1 MSDEQLLAVSP
12 IDGRYS
18 KKVEHLRAIFSES
31 ALMRYR
37 VITEITWLEYL
48 SECDQL
54 DQIPPMTSEVS
65 NGLKKIQS
73 DFTLKDAT
81 RIKEIE
87 SKINHDVKAIE
98 YFLKEKIEAIE
109 EGVNYT
115 SFIHFACTSEDINNI
130 SYALMLKDGVGEIIK
145 SIEQVIEKLKMQS
158 HAWAG
163 HSMLSRTH
171 GQPASPSTMGKE
183 IANFVSRL
191 DRQLVLL
198 KNAEYLAKMNGAVG
212 NYNAHSIAY
221 PKVDWESVSNGYIDS
236 LGLSFN
242 PYTTQ
247 IEPHDW
253 MAELFHTIIRINNIF
268 LDLSRDIWMY
278 ISIGYFKQVVNESEV
293 GSSTMPHKV
302 NPIDFE
308 NAEGNIGLANAILD
322 HLASKLTISR
332 MQRDLSDSTAQRNI
346 GTAFAQSEIAIQSL
360 LKGLSKIEISK
371 ESLKQDLMDNWEIL
385 AEPIQTILR
394 RENIPNA
401 YENLK
406 DLTRGQKLNEE
417 KLHQFIDSLDVTES
431 VKDEMKA
438 LTPESY
444 TGIAES
450 LAKKILSCQKQI
462 ASQSLKQIGQNNL
475 TIS

>member
-37 VITEITWLEYL
+37 VITEIRWLEYL

-73 DFTLKDAT
+73 DFTLEDAT

-450 LAKKILSCQKQI
+450 LAKKI
-462 ASQSLKQIGQNNL
+462 
-475 TIS
+475 

>member
-18 KKVEHLRAIFSES
+18 NKVEHLRAVFSES

-37 VITEITWLEYL
+37 VITEITWLQYL
-48 SECDQL
+48 SDCDQL
-54 DQIPPMTSEVS
+54 DQIPSMTSEIR
-65 NGLKKIQS
+65 NGVNKIQS
-73 DFTLKDAT
+73 DFTLEDAA

-87 SKINHDVKAIE
+87 SKINHDVKAVE
-98 YFLKEKIEAIE
+98 YFLKEKIESIE
-109 EGVNYT
+109 GGENYT

-130 SYALMLKDGVGEIIK
+130 SYALMLRDGVGEIIK
-145 SIEQVIEKLKMQS
+145 SIEKLIETLKEQS
-158 HAWAG
+158 HTWAG
-163 HSMLSRTH
+163 DSMLSRTH

-183 IANFVSRL
+183 LANFVSRMNK
-191 DRQLVLL
+191 QLVLL

-212 NYNAHSIAY
+212 NYNAHTIAY
-221 PKVDWESVSNGYIDS
+221 PKVNWESVSKGYIDS

-253 MAELFHTIIRINNIF
+253 MAELFHIIIRINNIL

-278 ISIGYFKQVVNESEV
+278 ISIGYFKQVVNEAEV

-308 NAEGNIGLANAILD
+308 NAEGNIGIANAILD

-360 LKGLSKIEISK
+360 LKGLSKIEISR
-371 ESLKQDLMDNWEIL
+371 ESLQQDLDDNWEIL

-394 RENIPNA
+394 REHIANA
-401 YENLK
+401 YEDLK
-406 DLTRGQKLNEE
+406 DLTRGQQLDQEM
-417 KLHQFIDSLDVTES
+417 LHNFIDALEVTES

-444 TGIAES
+444 IGIAES
-450 LAKKILSCQKQI
+450 LAKKI
-462 ASQSLKQIGQNNL
+462 
-475 TIS
+475 

>member
-130 SYALMLKDGVGEIIK
+130 SYALMLKDGVVEIIK

-371 ESLKQDLMDNWEIL
+371 ENLKQDLMDNWEIL

-450 LAKKILSCQKQI
+450 LAKKI
-462 ASQSLKQIGQNNL
+462 
-475 TIS
+475 

>member
-1 MSDEQLLAVSP
+1 
-12 IDGRYS
+12 
-18 KKVEHLRAIFSES
+18 
-31 ALMRYR
+31 
-37 VITEITWLEYL
+37 
-48 SECDQL
+48 
-54 DQIPPMTSEVS
+54 
-65 NGLKKIQS
+65 
-73 DFTLKDAT
+73 
-81 RIKEIE
+81 
-87 SKINHDVKAIE
+87 
-98 YFLKEKIEAIE
+98 
-109 EGVNYT
+109 
-115 SFIHFACTSEDINNI
+115 
-130 SYALMLKDGVGEIIK
+130 
-145 SIEQVIEKLKMQS
+145 
-158 HAWAG
+158 
-163 HSMLSRTH
+163 
-171 GQPASPSTMGKE
+171 MGKE

-371 ESLKQDLMDNWEIL
+371 ESLNQDLMDNWEIL

-450 LAKKILSCQKQI
+450 LAKKI
-462 ASQSLKQIGQNNL
+462 
-475 TIS
+475 

>member
-1 MSDEQLLAVSP
+1 
-12 IDGRYS
+12 
-18 KKVEHLRAIFSES
+18 
-31 ALMRYR
+31 
-37 VITEITWLEYL
+37 
-48 SECDQL
+48 
-54 DQIPPMTSEVS
+54 MTSEVS

-73 DFTLKDAT
+73 DFTLEDAT

-145 SIEQVIEKLKMQS
+145 SMEQVIKKLKMQS

-438 LTPESY
+438 LTPDSY

-450 LAKKILSCQKQI
+450 LAKKI
-462 ASQSLKQIGQNNL
+462 
-475 TIS
+475 

>member
-1 MSDEQLLAVSP
+1 
-12 IDGRYS
+12 
-18 KKVEHLRAIFSES
+18 
-31 ALMRYR
+31 
-37 VITEITWLEYL
+37 
-48 SECDQL
+48 
-54 DQIPPMTSEVS
+54 
-65 NGLKKIQS
+65 
-73 DFTLKDAT
+73 
-81 RIKEIE
+81 
-87 SKINHDVKAIE
+87 
-98 YFLKEKIEAIE
+98 
-109 EGVNYT
+109 
-115 SFIHFACTSEDINNI
+115 
-130 SYALMLKDGVGEIIK
+130 
-145 SIEQVIEKLKMQS
+145 MQS

-171 GQPASPSTMGKE
+171 GQPASPSSMGKE

-371 ESLKQDLMDNWEIL
+371 ENLKQDLMDNWEIL

-450 LAKKILSCQKQI
+450 LAKKI
-462 ASQSLKQIGQNNL
+462 
-475 TIS
+475 

>member
-322 HLASKLTISR
+322 HLSSKLTISR

-371 ESLKQDLMDNWEIL
+371 ENLKQDLMDNWEIL

-450 LAKKILSCQKQI
+450 LAKKI
-462 ASQSLKQIGQNNL
+462 
-475 TIS
+475 

>member
-1 MSDEQLLAVSP
+1 MSDQQLLAVSP

-73 DFTLKDAT
+73 DFTLEDAK

-98 YFLKEKIEAIE
+98 YFLKEKIEAIK

-115 SFIHFACTSEDINNI
+115 SFIHFACTSEDVNNI
-130 SYALMLKDGVGEIIK
+130 SYALMLKDGVSEIIK
-145 SIEQVIEKLKMQS
+145 SIEQVIKKLKTQS

-371 ESLKQDLMDNWEIL
+371 ENLKQDLMDNWEIL

-450 LAKKILSCQKQI
+450 LAKKI
-462 ASQSLKQIGQNNL
+462 
-475 TIS
+475 

>member
-73 DFTLKDAT
+73 DFTLEDAT

-145 SIEQVIEKLKMQS
+145 SIEQVIENLKMQS

-371 ESLKQDLMDNWEIL
+371 ENLKQDLMDNWEIL

-438 LTPESY
+438 LTPDSY
-444 TGIAES
+444 TGIAEL
-450 LAKKILSCQKQI
+450 LAKKI
-462 ASQSLKQIGQNNL
+462 
-475 TIS
+475 

>member
-73 DFTLKDAT
+73 DFTLEDAT

-221 PKVDWESVSNGYIDS
+221 PKVDWQSVSNGYIDS

-417 KLHQFIDSLDVTES
+417 KLNQFIDSLDVTES

-450 LAKKILSCQKQI
+450 LAKKI
-462 ASQSLKQIGQNNL
+462 
-475 TIS
+475 

>member
-37 VITEITWLEYL
+37 VITEITWLKYL

-450 LAKKILSCQKQI
+450 LAKKI
-462 ASQSLKQIGQNNL
+462 
-475 TIS
+475 

>member
-37 VITEITWLEYL
+37 VITEITWLKYL

-54 DQIPPMTSEVS
+54 DQIPSMTSEVS

-73 DFTLKDAT
+73 DFTLEDAT

-371 ESLKQDLMDNWEIL
+371 ESLNQDLMDNWEIL

-450 LAKKILSCQKQI
+450 LAKKI
-462 ASQSLKQIGQNNL
+462 
-475 TIS
+475 

>member
-37 VITEITWLEYL
+37 VITEITWLKYL

-73 DFTLKDAT
+73 DFTLEDAT

-109 EGVNYT
+109 KGVNYT

-371 ESLKQDLMDNWEIL
+371 ENLKQDLMDNWEIL

-450 LAKKILSCQKQI
+450 LAKKI
-462 ASQSLKQIGQNNL
+462 
-475 TIS
+475 

>member
-73 DFTLKDAT
+73 DFTLEDAT

-98 YFLKEKIEAIE
+98 YFLKEKIEAID

-371 ESLKQDLMDNWEIL
+371 ESLNQDLMDNWEIL

-450 LAKKILSCQKQI
+450 LAKKI
-462 ASQSLKQIGQNNL
+462 
-475 TIS
+475 

>member
-1 MSDEQLLAVSP
+1 MSNEQLLAVSP

-48 SECDQL
+48 SECEQL
-54 DQIPPMTSEVS
+54 GQIPPMTSEVS

-73 DFTLKDAT
+73 DFTLEDAK

-145 SIEQVIEKLKMQS
+145 SIEQVIKKLKMQS

-268 LDLSRDIWMY
+268 LDLSRDIWIY

-371 ESLKQDLMDNWEIL
+371 ENLKQDLMDNWEIL

-417 KLHQFIDSLDVTES
+417 KLHQFIDSLDITES

-450 LAKKILSCQKQI
+450 LAKKI
-462 ASQSLKQIGQNNL
+462 
-475 TIS
+475 

>member
-1 MSDEQLLAVSP
+1 
-12 IDGRYS
+12 
-18 KKVEHLRAIFSES
+18 
-31 ALMRYR
+31 
-37 VITEITWLEYL
+37 
-48 SECDQL
+48 
-54 DQIPPMTSEVS
+54 
-65 NGLKKIQS
+65 
-73 DFTLKDAT
+73 
-81 RIKEIE
+81 
-87 SKINHDVKAIE
+87 
-98 YFLKEKIEAIE
+98 
-109 EGVNYT
+109 
-115 SFIHFACTSEDINNI
+115 
-130 SYALMLKDGVGEIIK
+130 
-145 SIEQVIEKLKMQS
+145 
-158 HAWAG
+158 
-163 HSMLSRTH
+163 MLSRTH

-450 LAKKILSCQKQI
+450 LAKKI
-462 ASQSLKQIGQNNL
+462 
-475 TIS
+475 

>member
-37 VITEITWLEYL
+37 VITEITWLKYL

-73 DFTLKDAT
+73 DFTLEDAT

-87 SKINHDVKAIE
+87 SKINHDVKANE

-371 ESLKQDLMDNWEIL
+371 ENLKQDLMDNWEIL

-438 LTPESY
+438 LTPDSY

-450 LAKKILSCQKQI
+450 LAKKI
-462 ASQSLKQIGQNNL
+462 
-475 TIS
+475 

>member
-1 MSDEQLLAVSP
+1 
-12 IDGRYS
+12 
-18 KKVEHLRAIFSES
+18 
-31 ALMRYR
+31 
-37 VITEITWLEYL
+37 
-48 SECDQL
+48 
-54 DQIPPMTSEVS
+54 
-65 NGLKKIQS
+65 
-73 DFTLKDAT
+73 
-81 RIKEIE
+81 
-87 SKINHDVKAIE
+87 
-98 YFLKEKIEAIE
+98 
-109 EGVNYT
+109 
-115 SFIHFACTSEDINNI
+115 
-130 SYALMLKDGVGEIIK
+130 
-145 SIEQVIEKLKMQS
+145 
-158 HAWAG
+158 
-163 HSMLSRTH
+163 MLSRTH

-371 ESLKQDLMDNWEIL
+371 ENLKQDLMDNWEIL

-450 LAKKILSCQKQI
+450 LAKKI
-462 ASQSLKQIGQNNL
+462 
-475 TIS
+475 

>member
-322 HLASKLTISR
+322 HLGSKLTISR

-417 KLHQFIDSLDVTES
+417 KLNQFIDSLDVTES

-450 LAKKILSCQKQI
+450 LAKKI
-462 ASQSLKQIGQNNL
+462 
-475 TIS
+475 

>member
-37 VITEITWLEYL
+37 VITEIRWLEYL

-73 DFTLKDAT
+73 DFTLEDAT

-191 DRQLVLL
+191 DRQLFLL

-221 PKVDWESVSNGYIDS
+221 PKVDWQSVSNGYIDS

-371 ESLKQDLMDNWEIL
+371 ENLKQDLMDNWEIL

-450 LAKKILSCQKQI
+450 LAKKI
-462 ASQSLKQIGQNNL
+462 
-475 TIS
+475 

>member
-37 VITEITWLEYL
+37 VITEITWLKYL
-48 SECDQL
+48 SECDRL

-371 ESLKQDLMDNWEIL
+371 ENLKQDLMDNWEIL

-450 LAKKILSCQKQI
+450 LAKKI
-462 ASQSLKQIGQNNL
+462 
-475 TIS
+475 

>member
-18 KKVEHLRAIFSES
+18 NKVEHLRAVFSES

-37 VITEITWLEYL
+37 VITEITWLQYL
-48 SECDQL
+48 SDCDQL
-54 DQIPPMTSEVS
+54 DQIPSMTSEIR
-65 NGLKKIQS
+65 NGVNKIQS
-73 DFTLKDAT
+73 DFTLEDAA

-87 SKINHDVKAIE
+87 SKINHDVKAVE
-98 YFLKEKIEAIE
+98 YFLKEKIESIE
-109 EGVNYT
+109 GGENYT

-130 SYALMLKDGVGEIIK
+130 SYALMLRDGVGEIIK
-145 SIEQVIEKLKMQS
+145 SIEKLIETLKEQS
-158 HAWAG
+158 HTWAG
-163 HSMLSRTH
+163 DSMLSRTH

-183 IANFVSRL
+183 LANFVSRMNK
-191 DRQLVLL
+191 QLVLL

-212 NYNAHSIAY
+212 NYNAHTIAY
-221 PKVDWESVSNGYIDS
+221 PKVDWESVSKGYIDS

-253 MAELFHTIIRINNIF
+253 MAELFHIIIRINNIL

-278 ISIGYFKQVVNESEV
+278 ISIGYFKQVVNEAEV

-308 NAEGNIGLANAILD
+308 NAEGNIGIANAILD

-360 LKGLSKIEISK
+360 LKGLSKIEISR
-371 ESLKQDLMDNWEIL
+371 ESLQQDLDNNWEIL

-394 RENIPNA
+394 REHIANA
-401 YENLK
+401 YEDLK
-406 DLTRGQKLNEE
+406 DLTRGQQLDQEM
-417 KLHQFIDSLDVTES
+417 LHNFIDALEVTES

-444 TGIAES
+444 IGIAES
-450 LAKKILSCQKQI
+450 LAKKI
-462 ASQSLKQIGQNNL
+462 
-475 TIS
+475 

>member
-48 SECDQL
+48 SECDRL

-371 ESLKQDLMDNWEIL
+371 ENLKQDLMDNWEIL

-450 LAKKILSCQKQI
+450 LAKKI
-462 ASQSLKQIGQNNL
+462 
-475 TIS
+475 

>member
-37 VITEITWLEYL
+37 VITEITWLKYL

-73 DFTLKDAT
+73 DFTLEDAT

-450 LAKKILSCQKQI
+450 LAKKI
-462 ASQSLKQIGQNNL
+462 
-475 TIS
+475 

>member
-37 VITEITWLEYL
+37 VITEITWLKYL

-73 DFTLKDAT
+73 DFTLEDAT

-221 PKVDWESVSNGYIDS
+221 PKIDWESVSNGYIDS

-371 ESLKQDLMDNWEIL
+371 ENLKQDLMDNWEIL

-450 LAKKILSCQKQI
+450 LAKKI
-462 ASQSLKQIGQNNL
+462 
-475 TIS
+475 

>member
-371 ESLKQDLMDNWEIL
+371 ESLNQDLMDNWEIL

-450 LAKKILSCQKQI
+450 LAKKI
-462 ASQSLKQIGQNNL
+462 
-475 TIS
+475 

>member
-37 VITEITWLEYL
+37 VITEITWLKYL

-73 DFTLKDAT
+73 DFTLEDAI

-98 YFLKEKIEAIE
+98 YFLKEIIEAIE
-109 EGVNYT
+109 KGVNYT

-145 SIEQVIEKLKMQS
+145 SIEQVIEKLKTQS

-308 NAEGNIGLANAILD
+308 
-322 HLASKLTISR
+322 
-332 MQRDLSDSTAQRNI
+332 LSLI
-346 GTAFAQSEIAIQSL
+346 HI
-360 LKGLSKIEISK
+360 
-371 ESLKQDLMDNWEIL
+371 
-385 AEPIQTILR
+385 
-394 RENIPNA
+394 
-401 YENLK
+401 
-406 DLTRGQKLNEE
+406 
-417 KLHQFIDSLDVTES
+417 
-431 VKDEMKA
+431 
-438 LTPESY
+438 
-444 TGIAES
+444 
-450 LAKKILSCQKQI
+450 
-462 ASQSLKQIGQNNL
+462 
-475 TIS
+475 

>member
-1 MSDEQLLAVSP
+1 
-12 IDGRYS
+12 
-18 KKVEHLRAIFSES
+18 
-31 ALMRYR
+31 
-37 VITEITWLEYL
+37 
-48 SECDQL
+48 
-54 DQIPPMTSEVS
+54 
-65 NGLKKIQS
+65 
-73 DFTLKDAT
+73 
-81 RIKEIE
+81 
-87 SKINHDVKAIE
+87 
-98 YFLKEKIEAIE
+98 
-109 EGVNYT
+109 
-115 SFIHFACTSEDINNI
+115 
-130 SYALMLKDGVGEIIK
+130 
-145 SIEQVIEKLKMQS
+145 
-158 HAWAG
+158 
-163 HSMLSRTH
+163 MLSRTH

-322 HLASKLTISR
+322 HLGSKLTISR

-417 KLHQFIDSLDVTES
+417 KLNQFIDSLDVTES

-450 LAKKILSCQKQI
+450 LAKKI
-462 ASQSLKQIGQNNL
+462 
-475 TIS
+475 

>member
-37 VITEITWLEYL
+37 VITEIRWLEYL

-73 DFTLKDAT
+73 DFTLEDAT

-109 EGVNYT
+109 DGVNYT

-145 SIEQVIEKLKMQS
+145 PIEQVIKKLKTQS
-158 HAWAG
+158 HAWAE

-191 DRQLVLL
+191 DRQLILL

-450 LAKKILSCQKQI
+450 LAKKI
-462 ASQSLKQIGQNNL
+462 
-475 TIS
+475 